1 MSNPERRHQAVT
13 ALMRH
18 LFREDLTG
26 VSVDGFASLF
36 LEQLTGLLALD
47 SAALILDGRIRAVGL
62 APDRA
67 ALADDITLAWARDAG
82 AGVELA
88 LGNVGPDIV
97 ESALGIFVCLA
108 ERRRAEQR
116 LLHDAFHDA
125 LTGLPNRTLF
135 VEHLDHAVERA
146 RRSSGY
152 MFSVLFVDVDRF
164 KLVNDGLGHEA
175 GDRLLVGFAQR
186 LRRLV
191 RGGDVVARL
200 GGDEFAILAD
210 ELAEVNDAI
219 QMASRIKNGLRAP
232 FDFDG
237 RNLNVSASVGIA
249 RSAPKYRYG
258 CELLRDADIA
268 MCRAKAQG
276 GGRHRMFDAEM
287 HTSSVARLQLETDLR
302 AAVGG
307 NQLRLVY
314 QPIIRVAGGHLA
326 GFEALLR
333 WRHPTRGNIPPADF
347 IGVAEETG
355 MIVRIGQ
362 WTLREVCRRLAALNC
377 NRSTPVSISVNL
389 SDSEFLQPR
398 LVEEIELALREH
410 GVPSGSLHI
419 ELTERM
425 LMVHASTAAEVLPRL
440 RAAGVKLMLDDFGTG
455 QSSLSRLERLPVDG
469 LKLDY
474 SFIRGMETS
483 RARGGIV
490 RAVVGLAHDL
500 GIKVVAEG
508 VERAEQLALLSAAGC
523 DYAQGYLF
531 SEALEERNVSP
542 MLAREAWLPA

>member
-18 LFREDLTG
+18 LFLEDLSG
-26 VSVDGFASLF
+26 VSVDGFASMF
-36 LEQLTGLLALD
+36 LEQLTGILALD
-47 SAALILDGRIRAVGL
+47 RAALILDGRIRAVAL
-62 APDRA
+62 EPDRT
-67 ALADDITLAWARDAG
+67 ALADDITLVWARDAG

-88 LGNVGPDIV
+88 LSNVGVDIA
-97 ESALGIFVCLA
+97 ESALGVFVCLV

-125 LTGLPNRTLF
+125 LTGLPNRALF
-135 VEHLDHAVERA
+135 VEHLDRA
-146 RRSSGY
+146 MAQAQRTSGY
-152 MFSVLFVDVDRF
+152 LFSVLFINLDRF
-164 KLVNDGLGHEA
+164 KRVNDGLGHHA
-175 GDRLLVGFAQR
+175 GDKLLVGFAQR

-191 RGGDVVARL
+191 RGGDLVARL

-210 ELAEVNDAI
+210 DLAEVNDAI
-219 QMASRIKNGLRAP
+219 QMAGRIKMAMDAP
-232 FDFDG
+232 FAFDG
-237 RNLNVSASVGIA
+237 RTLSVSASVGIA
-249 RSAPKYRYG
+249 RSAPRYSHG

-276 GGRHRMFDAEM
+276 GGTHRMFDAEM
-287 HTSSVARLQLETDLR
+287 HTNMVARMQLETDLR

-307 NQLRLVY
+307 NQLRLAY
-314 QPIIRVAGGHLA
+314 QPIIRVADGKLA

-333 WRHPTRGNIPPADF
+333 WRHPTRGNIPPAEF

-355 MIVRIGQ
+355 MIVGIGQ
-362 WTLREVCRRLAALNC
+362 WTLGEVCRRLAVLN
-377 NRSTPVSISVNL
+377 RGRASPVSISVNL
-389 SDSEFLQPR
+389 SDREFLKAG
-398 LVEEIELALREH
+398 LVDEIGCALREH
-410 GVPSGSLHI
+410 GVPLGSLHI

-425 LMVHASTAAEVLPRL
+425 LMTHASIAAEVLPRL

-455 QSSLSRLERLPVDG
+455 QSSLSRLEHLPIDA

-474 SFIRGMETS
+474 SFICDMETN
-483 RARGGIV
+483 RVRGGIM

-500 GIKVVAEG
+500 GIKVIAEG
-508 VERAEQLALLSAAGC
+508 VESAEQLALLREAGC
-523 DYAQGYLF
+523 DYAQGFLF
-531 SEALEERNVSP
+531 SEALEERSVSP